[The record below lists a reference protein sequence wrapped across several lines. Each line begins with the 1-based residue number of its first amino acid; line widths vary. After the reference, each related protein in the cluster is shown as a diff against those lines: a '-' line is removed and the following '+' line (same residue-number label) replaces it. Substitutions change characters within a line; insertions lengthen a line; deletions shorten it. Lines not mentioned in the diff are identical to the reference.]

1 MNQRSRLS
9 FGSAFLHCPS
19 IGAADVSF
27 SGIHCRLL
35 QCAHRSRSLDPLEC
49 AVQAASLPVDLFL
62 DSPCTPGRRA
72 RTSHSQSFCQED
84 LDEAVKISHGK
95 GQF

>member
-1 MNQRSRLS
+1 MNQRSRS
-9 FGSAFLHCPS
+9 VQRFCTAH
-19 IGAADVSF
+19 
-27 SGIHCRLL
+27 RLEQQTYRSVVFTRFL
-35 QCAHRSRSLDPLEC
+35 QCAHRSRSLDPLES
-49 AVQAASLPVDLFL
+49 AIQAASLPVDLFL